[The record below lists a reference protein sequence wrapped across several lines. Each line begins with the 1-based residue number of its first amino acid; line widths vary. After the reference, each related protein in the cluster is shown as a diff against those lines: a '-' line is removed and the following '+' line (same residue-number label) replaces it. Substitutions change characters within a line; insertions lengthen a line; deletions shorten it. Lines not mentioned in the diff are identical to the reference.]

1 MRNVRLSE
9 LEWLTY
15 PGSYARRGAKL
26 ALFESRS
33 EGHLH
38 LVCTFC
44 VLSASQ
50 PLSLPGAI
58 SGSAPT
64 LQTACLPI
72 AGGHVLSG
80 HQRSLLGFQKWS
92 IFQAVVAG
100 GPLSRLSCS
109 FFLHLAP
116 QSPPPPPTFSGLAAP
131 QWKLL
136 ILRGSWCP
144 ALGLGEEVFCRHP
157 GLCLPGPQGSALPPA
172 APSTAPPQHWFCA
185 NVWAAMVLARLEKG
199 IISVSLHS
207 SQPNSQNGKWPR
219 RASQP
224 PASGEEGGRENLA
237 EPEERRGP
245 NLRLHTP
252 HPQTHTPHQPLL

>member
-1 MRNVRLSE
+1 M
-9 LEWLTY
+9 
-15 PGSYARRGAKL
+15 
-26 ALFESRS
+26 
-33 EGHLH
+33 H

-44 VLSASQ
+44 VPSASQ
-50 PLSLPGAI
+50 PLSLTGVI

-72 AGGHVLSG
+72 AGWGRGRALSG
-80 HQRSLLGFQKWS
+80 YQRSLLGFQKWS
-92 IFQAVVAG
+92 IFQAAFAG
-100 GPLSRLSCS
+100 GPLRCLSCS

-116 QSPPPPPTFSGLAAP
+116 RSPPPPPPPPFSGLAAL

-136 ILRGSWCP
+136 SLRGSWCP

-172 APSTAPPQHWFCA
+172 APSTAPPQHWFRA

-224 PASGEEGGRENLA
+224 PCSRGGGR
-237 EPEERRGP
+237 
-245 NLRLHTP
+245 
-252 HPQTHTPHQPLL
+252 